1 MADSP
6 NADQPIPFGWGM
18 GWFAVRSG
26 DPQQIARELRLQKIH
41 VSNWEEGLK
50 AAMGPESVFL
60 SPEVSGWSFI
70 VGNALPSGPQ
80 EECLTLLA
88 DLSRAFEEAQ
98 YFGTEDV
105 TEFHAWAKAS
115 NGRLR
120 RAYAFSGE
128 QGAVLWDRGEVTE
141 EEKELGLLFPEKTIL
156 SNSPD
161 SSSVFKIAARWSLD
175 PTRLDEGDYSTSTGL
190 LGER

>member
-1 MADSP
+1 
-6 NADQPIPFGWGM
+6 M
-18 GWFAVRSG
+18 GWFAVRSS
-26 DPQQIARELRLQKIH
+26 DPRNIARELGLERIRT
-41 VSNWEEGLK
+41 SNWEEGLK
-50 AAMGPESVFL
+50 AAMRSGSVFVT
-60 SPEVSGWSFI
+60 PEISGWSLI
-70 VGNALPSGPQ
+70 VGNQLPSGPQ
-80 EECLTLLA
+80 EECLALLA
-88 DLSRAFEEAQ
+88 DLSRAFDEAQ

-141 EEKELGLLFPEKTIL
+141 EEKDLGLHFPEATIL

-161 SSSVFKIAARWSLD
+161 SSSVFQIAARWSLD
-175 PTRLDEGDYSTSTGL
+175 PTRLDEVDCSISTGL